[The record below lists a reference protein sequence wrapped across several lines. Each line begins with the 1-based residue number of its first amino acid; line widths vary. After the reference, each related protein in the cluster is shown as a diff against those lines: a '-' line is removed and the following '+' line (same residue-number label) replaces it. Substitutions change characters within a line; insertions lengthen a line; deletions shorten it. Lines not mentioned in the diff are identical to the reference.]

1 MGIDEIGMDEVAE
14 RGFPNHFQDP
24 WKKACS
30 ALRRGELQH
39 AIGLLTRCVELAP
52 RSLRTRRYL
61 MAACILRAKD
71 KKGWRVRPIITPI
84 RCMIQYLAARS
95 RIRQRKAD
103 AALVAAEKLLRLA
116 PLNPRFLRVFVEGA
130 EVSGLREAAVQTME
144 TARDHCPGNT
154 RILDL
159 LGDTYMRI
167 GLRRE
172 GCHCYREIS
181 ELKPR
186 DLLARKKYK
195 NALASATV
203 STEGRTEASAGD
215 ESVVLGVMSGE
226 TQEAGHTAGE
236 ILRAVATDR
245 ETETLIADMKAKSLV
260 EPRNTTHYLEL
271 ARLYTQCE
279 AYDEAIATLQRAMQM
294 VTNDPELENALMQA
308 RVNQADQRIQ
318 RLRSAGKEDEA
329 RDAELEKTRLARE
342 GLERRVKRY
351 PNDLDLRY
359 ELGLVLFSDARINEA
374 IEQFQITQGSPR
386 NRLRSLYYLALC
398 FKAKE
403 QYDLA
408 TVLLR
413 RACDQSTVMDGTKK
427 DILYE
432 LGTLYDLT
440 GQPDDADECFKQIYM
455 EDIGFKDVGRR
466 VDHAYSVSE
475 PSTP

>member
-172 GCHCYREIS
+172 GCH
-181 ELKPR
+181 
-186 DLLARKKYK
+186 
-195 NALASATV
+195 
-203 STEGRTEASAGD
+203 
-215 ESVVLGVMSGE
+215 
-226 TQEAGHTAGE
+226 
-236 ILRAVATDR
+236 
-245 ETETLIADMKAKSLV
+245 
-260 EPRNTTHYLEL
+260 
-271 ARLYTQCE
+271 
-279 AYDEAIATLQRAMQM
+279 
-294 VTNDPELENALMQA
+294 
-308 RVNQADQRIQ
+308 
-318 RLRSAGKEDEA
+318 
-329 RDAELEKTRLARE
+329 
-342 GLERRVKRY
+342 
-351 PNDLDLRY
+351 
-359 ELGLVLFSDARINEA
+359 
-374 IEQFQITQGSPR
+374 
-386 NRLRSLYYLALC
+386 
-398 FKAKE
+398 
-403 QYDLA
+403 
-408 TVLLR
+408 
-413 RACDQSTVMDGTKK
+413 
-427 DILYE
+427 
-432 LGTLYDLT
+432 
-440 GQPDDADECFKQIYM
+440 
-455 EDIGFKDVGRR
+455 
-466 VDHAYSVSE
+466 
-475 PSTP
+475 